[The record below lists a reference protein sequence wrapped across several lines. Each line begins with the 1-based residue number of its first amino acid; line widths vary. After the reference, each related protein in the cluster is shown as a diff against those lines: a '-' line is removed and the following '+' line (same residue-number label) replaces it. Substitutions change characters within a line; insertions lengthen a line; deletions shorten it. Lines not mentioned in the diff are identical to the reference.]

1 MKGCQK
7 RKQKTIILS
16 NAGLA
21 GTGWETWR
29 VGSNPTPVY
38 FESNWYWYT
47 KFSLPEPRPFAYCLW
62 KCGGKI
68 CFSISI
74 YVHINFLTAF
84 IGMKESHFNLHA
96 TNETVR

>member
-38 FESNWYWYT
+38 FESNHGIGIPS
-47 KFSLPEPRPFAYCLW
+47 SLFLNQGHLLIV
-62 KCGGKI
+62 CGSVEVK
-68 CFSISI
+68 
-74 YVHINFLTAF
+74 YVSQLVYMF
-84 IGMKESHFNLHA
+84 I
-96 TNETVR
+96 